1 MLDKSAWLGVAGS
14 GWCGALSWANSGHLI
29 AILILSKSVFK
40 WKYCLIDMVDLAKC
54 GFSFHHH
61 TKMTSDLSRWLEEW
75 LGG

>member
-1 MLDKSAWLGVAGS
+1 MLDKSTWLGVGGS
-14 GWCGALSWANSGHLI
+14 GWCGALSWASSENFI
-29 AILILSKSVFK
+29 AIISYK